1 MQVVML
7 DCYFELLTKDGN
19 YFCKGNTP
27 LKELERTLWAHP
39 NAEVIT
45 YNGGTHEIL
54 IDKQPLSNICK
65 AWNGQNSK
73 LINVG
78 VKK

>member
-1 MQVVML
+1 MIEV
-7 DCYFELLTKDGN
+7 YFELLTKDGN

-39 NAEVIT
+39 DAEVIVWEEV
-45 YNGGTHEIL
+45 THQKM

-65 AWNGQNSK
+65 PWNGQDK
-73 LINVG
+73 ME
-78 VKK
+78 VKE